1 MAGPGFLLDLEKQHI
16 LVAINEPANDALGV
30 PAGLAFEPQLSPGST
45 PIGHQTTLQ
54 SQGERLA
61 VHPGEH
67 QNPPGGPFGSG
78 GLLND
83 HRNQTLIGKFK
94 IEVHSIASLVVLDNL
109 AGLLRQHKEMPES
122 ANNNPPSSLR
132 HLHRPM
138 EKIRLRFSD
147 FASAVPPEHL
157 LGELPNGETIELD
170 AHAALSHI
178 VPQISIRVL
187 AKERP
192 DLFLPSDHSVKLPP
206 HRIAAA
212 YRMLEESYDPKT
224 EPKLPA
230 MASGNFNEATKN
242 LHRLSK
248 IPIPAAIEPVT
259 IEPAAI
265 EPATIEPATI
275 EPATIEPADPI
286 PLTSHEP
293 QGATDQPHRLIE
305 LIHSLPT
312 FHRFTPAP
320 PVSTLIEPLVL
331 ETENPGTDIPEQ
343 DSLQALFLTDEKL
356 TIRRVVE
363 LCGDLPGIR
372 SCVLTRDDTV
382 VASHTVPENF
392 DLVAMSSTAS
402 KMLAA
407 MQESSSQLGIGAVP
421 ALTLHTERGPLS
433 LVQINRLTLLVVHS
447 DRGFIPGVREKLT
460 AALGE
465 LSRAPLALPSAAAPA
480 GGMPLPPAEEQP

>member
-1 MAGPGFLLDLEKQHI
+1 
-16 LVAINEPANDALGV
+16 
-30 PAGLAFEPQLSPGST
+30 
-45 PIGHQTTLQ
+45 
-54 SQGERLA
+54 
-61 VHPGEH
+61 
-67 QNPPGGPFGSG
+67 
-78 GLLND
+78 
-83 HRNQTLIGKFK
+83 
-94 IEVHSIASLVVLDNL
+94 
-109 AGLLRQHKEMPES
+109 
-122 ANNNPPSSLR
+122 
-132 HLHRPM
+132 
-138 EKIRLRFSD
+138 
-147 FASAVPPEHL
+147 
-157 LGELPNGETIELD
+157 
-170 AHAALSHI
+170 
-178 VPQISIRVL
+178 
-187 AKERP
+187 
-192 DLFLPSDHSVKLPP
+192 
-206 HRIAAA
+206 
-212 YRMLEESYDPKT
+212 
-224 EPKLPA
+224 
-230 MASGNFNEATKN
+230 
-242 LHRLSK
+242 
-248 IPIPAAIEPVT
+248 
-259 IEPAAI
+259 
-265 EPATIEPATI
+265 
-275 EPATIEPADPI
+275 
-286 PLTSHEP
+286 LTSPDP
-293 QGATDQPHRLIE
+293 QSATDQPHRLIE

-320 PVSTLIEPLVL
+320 PVTTLIEPLVL
-331 ETENPGTDIPEQ
+331 ETENSGTDIPEQ

-382 VASHTVPENF
+382 VASHNVPENF